1 MGIVFLQDEVAK
13 LLPHLKDR
21 VHELKDWKQ
30 CGVLKVD
37 MGPLERWHR
46 EGLLLI
52 GDAAHIMSPVGGVG
66 INYAIQDA
74 IAAANILRVP
84 LRNKSVTDS
93 DWASVQ
99 KRREKATRFIQNFQ
113 IQIQKRV
120 IAFALKSD
128 KPFRAPL
135 PVRIISRLPFLRG
148 IPAKLLA
155 YGRQH
160 ESYLGC

>member
-1 MGIVFLQDEVAK
+1 MADGYIILKKGLRDLKSLGIVFLQDEVAK

-74 IAAANILRVP
+74 IAAARA
-84 LRNKSVTDS
+84 VT
-93 DWASVQ
+93 AGYY
-99 KRREKATRFIQNFQ
+99 RRRTSA
-113 IQIQKRV
+113 
-120 IAFALKSD
+120 
-128 KPFRAPL
+128 
-135 PVRIISRLPFLRG
+135 
-148 IPAKLLA
+148 LA
-155 YGRQH
+155 YGVRSLLNAAGCYRRGCRSLAPH
-160 ESYLGC
+160 LIGVFVSPGGFRIVPVERIKWSYEAPPDHA